1 MPNETGYGSVYDSRT
16 TRHTVLKNRQNR
28 TTAHTSPERLRTVFE
43 RLGVRFLWVI
53 HALRPAIS
61 NCSAQSELRCPIGIL
76 NCSAHCNFELQWHVI
91 HAASGM
97 PLGAGPIAQMSR
109 LRPST
114 GSRQETT
121 MTLDCVKTMGPTAA
135 KRAAWRGRRGCLCP
149 RRAASFFYVT
159 NPTRGGR
166 RPQRFQF
173 FFFAEQIGVWMQIQA
188 SPPASMCSLSL
199 MIHPLV

>member
-43 RLGVRFLWVI
+43 RLGVRFLWVN

-76 NCSAHCNFELQWHVI
+76 NCSAHCNFELRWHVL

-97 PLGAGPIAQMSR
+97 PPGAGPIAQMSR

-114 GSRQETT
+114 GSQQETT
-121 MTLDCVKTMGPTAA
+121 MTLDCVKTMGATAA
-135 KRAAWRGRRGCLCP
+135 KRAAWPSWVSVSVSRRQLFLCHESHPGRPKATEIPVLFLHLP
-149 RRAASFFYVT
+149 IRAAD
-159 NPTRGGR
+159 RR
-166 RPQRFQF
+166 RP
-173 FFFAEQIGVWMQIQA
+173 
-188 SPPASMCSLSL
+188 
-199 MIHPLV
+199 